1 MKNINVFEIDEME
14 MNENLLQEN
23 IEICNVNNIE
33 NEIELDLFLIEN
45 L

>member
-23 IEICNVNNIE
+23 IEICNVNNVE